1 MHYLCN
7 KGLSGAPNKLM
18 DSIRKSTPAETN
30 KQVDFCVAI
39 ANRVFDLMNEKGI
52 KQRDLA
58 KLLGKT
64 ETEVSRRLSGTHN
77 LTIATIAKMAVVLDE
92 IPTFL
97 FIHIREECVPSLR
110 VVGVIYRQW
119 RIEPVAAMIDVVND
133 YAAL

>member
-64 ETEVSRRLSGTHN
+64 ETEVSRWLSGTHN
-77 LTIATIAKMAVVLDE
+77 LTIATIAKMAVVLDDDIITTTRSNKPYPLPE
-92 IPTFL
+92 YK
-97 FIHIREECVPSLR
+97 EEEEL
-110 VVGVIYRQW
+110 
-119 RIEPVAAMIDVVND
+119 VAEK
-133 YAAL
+133 

>member
-30 KQVDFCVAI
+30 KQVDSCVAI

-64 ETEVSRRLSGTHN
+64 ETEVSRWLSGTHN
-77 LTIATIAKMAVVLDE
+77 FTIATIAKMAVVLDDD
-92 IPTFL
+92 IITTTRSNKPYPL
-97 FIHIREECVPSLR
+97 PKYKEEEAL
-110 VVGVIYRQW
+110 
-119 RIEPVAAMIDVVND
+119 VAEK
-133 YAAL
+133 